1 MTQPSQLDLTCG
13 KKILLV
19 FEKSHLALI
28 KFTLIDALFI
38 SEMVKKLKKRF
49 NLRLSMSNCIYCSQ
63 LSLHWAMSCTY
74 SSVFGI
80 FGVFLLS
87 PSWMEN

>member
-28 KFTLIDALFI
+28 KITLIDALFI
-38 SEMVKKLKKRF
+38 FEMVKKLKKRF
-49 NLRLSMSNCIYCSQ
+49 NFRLSMSNCIYCSQ

-74 SSVFGI
+74 SSFFGI
-80 FGVFLLS
+80 NVFLLS

>member
-19 FEKSHLALI
+19 FKKSHLALI

-38 SEMVKKLKKRF
+38 SEMVKKLKKGLTSDF
-49 NLRLSMSNCIYCSQ
+49 LCQIVFIVLS
-63 LSLHWAMSCTY
+63 
-74 SSVFGI
+74 
-80 FGVFLLS
+80 
-87 PSWMEN
+87 